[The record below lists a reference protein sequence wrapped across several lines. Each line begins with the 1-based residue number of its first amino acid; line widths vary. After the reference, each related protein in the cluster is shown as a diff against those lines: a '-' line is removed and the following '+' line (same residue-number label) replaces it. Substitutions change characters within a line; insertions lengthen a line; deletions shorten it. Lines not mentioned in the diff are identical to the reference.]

1 MEFALIVATVVVPLH
16 AALLNGWMY
25 ALRRREQEAL
35 AFAVSALAMAA
46 IAGGLVVQSFA
57 ADPAVARW
65 WQSVQLAAGAVL
77 VVSFVRW
84 MHAFLGLRRP
94 LVEAASLAAA
104 ALTGV
109 GIAADVVFEQA
120 LVLRPSL
127 PFHPPAWNAPL
138 TVAGQLLLS
147 SYVFFIAYQ
156 WLELARAS
164 RRDPGVR
171 PVFFSYTAF
180 AGTLLYDAA
189 RGAGLA
195 DGPEL
200 LPFGYL
206 GMVVGISAVLISRFV
221 RSMRDSA
228 RLAAEWHERVEER
241 SAALRRKEIQLV
253 HGERLAT
260 LGTLAA
266 GVAHEINDPMA
277 FVSSNL
283 NRVEEAWADPRER
296 GDVPEIL
303 AECRDGLARLR
314 ATVAELLR
322 LARGSDAR
330 SLPVD
335 LSEIVA
341 SVLPLVRGEARWRA
355 RLECDLAPVP
365 AVLGN
370 PGLLA
375 QVALQLVL
383 NGIRAVPEDQ
393 AGRHRVRVATRHEAR
408 GVVLQV
414 RDDGP
419 PLPPELLPHL
429 FDPFASLALAA
440 AAGADGAAGG
450 ARLGLAVTHQIVAS
464 HGGQIEVTS
473 GPEGTVVT
481 VSLPTLETSRQG
493 ARAA

>member
-1 MEFALIVATVVVPLH
+1 MESALIVATVAVPLH

-25 ALRRREQEAL
+25 ALHRREHEAL
-35 AFAVSALAMAA
+35 AFAVSALAMAG
-46 IAGGLVVQSFA
+46 IAGGLVLQSLA
-57 ADPAVARW
+57 EDPALARW
-65 WQSVQLAAGAVL
+65 WQSAQLAAGAVL

-84 MHAFLGLRRP
+84 MHAFFGLRRP
-94 LVEAASLAAA
+94 LVEVAALAAA
-104 ALTGV
+104 ALTGA
-109 GIAADVVFEQA
+109 GIATDVVFEQT
-120 LVLRPSL
+120 LVLRPAL

-138 TVAGQLLLS
+138 TPAGQALVS
-147 SYVFFIAYQ
+147 TYVVFIAYQ
-156 WLELARAS
+156 WWELLRAS
-164 RRDPGVR
+164 RRDPDVR
-171 PVFFSYTAF
+171 PVFVSYTAF
-180 AGTLLYDAA
+180 AGTLLYDAG

-241 SAALRRKEIQLV
+241 SAMLRRKEMQLV
-253 HGERLAT
+253 HGERLAM

-283 NRVEEAWADPRER
+283 NRVEEAWADPQER

-335 LSEIVA
+335 LTEIVA

-355 RLECDLAPVP
+355 RLECELAPVP

-375 QVALQLVL
+375 QVALQLLL
-383 NGIRAVPEDQ
+383 NGIRAVPEEQ
-393 AGRHRVRVATRHEAR
+393 TARHRVRVATRYEPGR
-408 GVVLQV
+408 VVLQV

-429 FDPFASLALAA
+429 FDPFASLAV
-440 AAGADGAAGG
+440 AGADGAAGG
-450 ARLGLAVTHQIVAS
+450 ARLGLAVTHQIVTS
-464 HGGQIEVTS
+464 HGGQIDAVS
-473 GPEGTVVT
+473 GRDGTVVT
-481 VSLPTLETSRQG
+481 VSLPALEAAEAG
-493 ARAA
+493 VRAA